1 MTHNPLRLVPLWLL
15 GLLLGA
21 VFAFAQAPKSKMDY
35 YVNERAVP
43 ETFVVR
49 LAVKDTSLVCAEPDK
64 GLVTCRSVGEF
75 RAWVRERPMVKK

>member
-15 GLLLGA
+15 GLLLGT
-21 VFAFAQAPKSKMDY
+21 VFAFAQAPKSQMEYFRDPG
-35 YVNERAVP
+35 VP

-49 LAVKDTSLVCAEPDK
+49 PSVKDTALVCAEPDK
-64 GLVTCRSVGEF
+64 GLVTCKTVGEF